1 MAPVAIAREDTALD
15 AGAES
20 HHFHN
25 NSHMPKNTIGEHV
38 VAIPAA
44 AHSRVHISERAPV
57 SLAEERAVFDV
68 PNNNLNLRI
77 QYIKRHCVNMGGSPA
92 V

>member
-1 MAPVAIAREDTALD
+1 MGLVSSTLVV
-15 AGAES
+15 
-20 HHFHN
+20 
-25 NSHMPKNTIGEHV
+25 GEMV
-38 VAIPAA
+38 YATEIEIF
-44 AHSRVHISERAPV
+44 VHISERAPV